1 MKIIDGKPEY
11 RGAVVRF
18 FLVVVWNSCLPC
30 YLTLRRTGVGWM
42 VVSLVVTSIGTH
54 LIFQGWRYWFHMS

>member
-18 FLVVVWNSCLPC
+18 FLVVVWDTYLPH

-42 VVSLVVTSIGTH
+42 VVSLIMASIGNH
-54 LIFQGWRYWFHMS
+54 LIYQGGRYWFHMS

>member
-18 FLVVVWNSCLPC
+18 NLQVIF
-30 YLTLRRTGVGWM
+30 TM
-42 VVSLVVTSIGTH
+42 VIMVTSCFAWYIS
-54 LIFQGWRYWFHMS
+54 QPM